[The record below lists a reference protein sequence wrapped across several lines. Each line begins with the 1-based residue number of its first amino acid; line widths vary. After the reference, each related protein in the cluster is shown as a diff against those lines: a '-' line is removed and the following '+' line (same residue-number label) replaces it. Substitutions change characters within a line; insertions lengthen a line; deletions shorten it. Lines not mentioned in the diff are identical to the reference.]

1 VKVVAVV
8 AITAAALIVVGCSSN
23 TEPAS
28 LRSAVNDDQLVRAA
42 LIQEGAATSAWDF
55 GTVASLTCEKYREH
69 ARSQWDRLL
78 PPMSTFDDIEPAVLG
93 PDTLGAILKDK
104 IAGSSDE
111 TTSDLAR
118 ALINRDQPAY
128 AQAMKVVIQQTSS
141 IKLVNVENV
150 KVTGD
155 TATADATITSALA
168 GEPPRTDTRLIQ
180 LVREGG
186 RWKDCTPPTDE

>member
-1 VKVVAVV
+1 VKAAVV
-8 AITAAALIVVGCSSN
+8 ALAAAALTVAGCSSDS
-23 TEPAS
+23 EPAS
-28 LRSAVNDDQLVRAA
+28 ARSAVSDDQLVRAA

-55 GTVASLTCEKYREH
+55 DSVAGLTCEKYREH

-93 PDTLGAILKDK
+93 ADTLGAILKYK
-104 IAGSSDE
+104 IAGSSDV
-111 TTSDLAR
+111 TTSALAQ
-118 ALINRDQPAY
+118 ALISEDQAAY

-168 GEPPRTDTRLIQ
+168 GEPPQTDTRLIQ